1 MPKKS
6 NVYDNSHKNVIPM
19 PQPTPKKPF
28 SYKDSVKQIKGVI
41 KTRKAI
47 LDELDKS

>member
-19 PQPTPKKPF
+19 PQPSPSKPF
-28 SYKDSVKQIKGVI
+28 SFKDRVKQIKETN
-41 KTRKAI
+41 KRRKQI